1 MHAFQLTGME
11 DATFAN
17 DDRSKLT
24 LRFQTDQ
31 GLVALAMQAAHL
43 DSLITM
49 LQGIEYAASLM
60 EPSKGQLPGEAGQV
74 RPAIVDHH
82 QIGNGMVNNVPS
94 VIVGFKF
101 GQVSRWFSFDKA
113 KAEAL
118 ERDLVAE
125 IPRLKPGPAVQ

>member
-60 EPSKGQLPGEAGQV
+60 DPAKGQLPGEAGQV
-74 RPAIVDHH
+74 RPAIVDLH
-82 QIGNGMVNNVPS
+82 QIGHGMVNGVPS
-94 VIVGFKF
+94 VMVGLRSGGLF
-101 GQVSRWFSFDKA
+101 RWFSFEKP

-118 ERDLVAE
+118 QRDLVAE
-125 IPRLKPGPAVQ
+125 IPRLQAGPAVQ